1 MKKLAVLRLLIVFL
15 GIVSLAMLFPFALAI
30 MLGETAMIGVF
41 GLCIAC
47 PLAVSLP
54 VFFFTRKTQKEFNAQ
69 EGILLVFLGWALA
82 CFLGAMPYWGS
93 GLVPR
98 FADAVFESV
107 SGFTTTGASIIPDVE
122 ILPRSLNLWRAMTH
136 WLGGMGI
143 IVLTVALLPLLGV
156 GGFQLLKAETTGPEK
171 EKFTPNVTATAK
183 ILWLIY
189 LGLTALLAILLAI
202 GGMSWFDAVVHA
214 FSTIATGGFSS
225 YNNSIAH
232 FRSAYIDWVCVFFM
246 LLSGLN
252 FTLIYR
258 LLQGRFREAARNS
271 EARAYLLIALAAG
284 LLIALSLF
292 PQERSVEKSLRSA
305 FFHGISIM
313 TTTGFTVAD
322 HNAWP
327 PLAQAALF
335 LLMLTGACSGS
346 TAGGVKVVR
355 YVILCKQ
362 ARNEMKKL
370 LYPKGVFS
378 IQLDKRPGR
387 KDVVYGVAGFV
398 FLYFALAFA
407 GTLLVSSS
415 GIDLFNSINASLSAL
430 GNIGLGLGELTG
442 GAIFYRAPD
451 YVKWGMSFLM
461 VAGRLEL
468 WTVFIL
474 FMPEYWKG

>member
-93 GLVPR
+93 GFVPR

-171 EKFTPNVTATAK
+171 EKFTPKVTATAK

-189 LGLTALLAILLAI
+189 LGLTALLAILLAL

-232 FRSAYIDWVCVFFM
+232 FRSAYTDWVCVFFM
-246 LLSGLN
+246 LLAGLN

-258 LLQGRFREAARNS
+258 LLQGRFREAVRNS
-271 EARAYLLIALAAG
+271 EARAYLLIVLAAG
-284 LLIALSLF
+284 LIIALSLF
-292 PQERSVEKSLRSA
+292 PRNARLKNPSA
-305 FFHGISIM
+305 TPFF
-313 TTTGFTVAD
+313 
-322 HNAWP
+322 
-327 PLAQAALF
+327 
-335 LLMLTGACSGS
+335 
-346 TAGGVKVVR
+346 TAF
-355 YVILCKQ
+355 
-362 ARNEMKKL
+362 
-370 LYPKGVFS
+370 PS
-378 IQLDKRPGR
+378 
-387 KDVVYGVAGFV
+387 
-398 FLYFALAFA
+398 
-407 GTLLVSSS
+407 
-415 GIDLFNSINASLSAL
+415 
-430 GNIGLGLGELTG
+430 
-442 GAIFYRAPD
+442 
-451 YVKWGMSFLM
+451 
-461 VAGRLEL
+461 
-468 WTVFIL
+468 
-474 FMPEYWKG
+474 